1 VELSDDGCLV
11 IKAPHLCDGPLV
23 TNDIGELSAS
33 AASQEKGRLFRILGR
48 RDNVVCSGGIKLQ
61 METIEEKLRPAMGSI
76 PFMIT
81 KVKDDKFGEAV
92 VLLVEGSKGALPHEE
107 QLFAALTKYERP
119 KHIIPVPRL
128 PMTETGKPARAAAA
142 RLAEPHPSPPQ

>member
-1 VELSDDGCLV
+1 M
-11 IKAPHLCDGPLV
+11 
-23 TNDIGELSAS
+23 
-33 AASQEKGRLFRILGR
+33 
-48 RDNVVCSGGIKLQ
+48 VCSGGIKLQ

-119 KHIIPVPRL
+119 KHIIPVSRL
-128 PMTETGKPARAAAA
+128 PMTETGKPARGVAA

>member
-1 VELSDDGCLV
+1 
-11 IKAPHLCDGPLV
+11 
-23 TNDIGELSAS
+23 
-33 AASQEKGRLFRILGR
+33 
-48 RDNVVCSGGIKLQ
+48 
-61 METIEEKLRPAMGSI
+61 MEAIEEKLRPAMGSI

-128 PMTETGKPARAAAA
+128 PLTETGKPARAAAA
-142 RLAEPHPSPPQ
+142 RLAEERV